1 VLIRTDE
8 EGFEGPRMTRLDLR
22 EGDGVAITAPDID
35 AKDIEAHRAQ
45 IDAVLAGDQGS
56 IIANFDIHV
65 QAIGLSDRSDHPVE
79 PFYKHLAPVE
89 VVEVTE
95 RSGSRVSWVREQH
108 PTPKVAWPARHF
120 FSGLPEAGDRLIMSA
135 ELRKGSSQ

>member
-1 VLIRTDE
+1 MSYAQRIIIANPKCSTINDPWLSN
-8 EGFEGPRMTRLDLR
+8 PNRLTVFHSTLHH
-22 EGDGVAITAPDID
+22 ALHPASYT
-35 AKDIEAHRAQ
+35 
-45 IDAVLAGDQGS
+45 QGS

-95 RSGSRVSWVREQH
+95 EWVKGELGAGTA
-108 PTPKVAWPARHF
+108 PDTKVAWPARHF
-120 FSGLPEAGDRLIMSA
+120 FSGLPEAGDRLIMSV